1 MALWGDK
8 DNINSV
14 GTVELDY
21 STLVVTGTGTSFGQV
36 GSASTGD
43 VIRFGTYPDIL
54 GDAVVVG
61 ITSARVLSI
70 GSTSGLS
77 GAAISGQQFDIS
89 QLPKYTIHDSV
100 YKQETTSDF
109 STTTVS
115 VTTATTSAAIG
126 VATVAVAS
134 TSSIVSGDLF
144 TSGSNSN
151 LVVSS
156 IGSTTVSLA
165 STISSGISTAAT
177 ITFSRRSGGRNS
189 DVLGVSTAGSQA
201 SQTTAFETG
210 VGWVG
215 ITTYKDYWGN
225 LRVKKEILV
234 AMSGIQTGN
243 TPLYDAN
250 PLV

>member
-61 ITSARVLSI
+61 IASDGELSI
-70 GSTSGLS
+70 ASTAGLS
-77 GAAISGQQFDIS
+77 GAAIAGEEFSVS
-89 QLPKYTIHDSV
+89 QSPKYVVLDSSFNPSDDKTSSV
-100 YKQETTSDF
+100 Y
-109 STTTVS
+109 
-115 VTTATTSAAIG
+115 G
-126 VATVAVAS
+126 VAEGGVEA
-134 TSSIVSGDLF
+134 
-144 TSGSNSN
+144 
-151 LVVSS
+151 
-156 IGSTTVSLA
+156 
-165 STISSGISTAAT
+165 SSGT
-177 ITFSRRSGGRNS
+177 
-189 DVLGVSTAGSQA
+189 V
-201 SQTTAFETG
+201 FETG

-215 ITTYKDYWGN
+215 ITTYLDSESN